1 MFLQLR
7 DEFDQFELVCIL
19 ESDNAEDLRNQAED
33 AERSAECARRE
44 LDAMLGKWVSDGT
57 GASAG
62 ETTEEEVRVPVDPQL
77 RGFVAE

>member
-44 LDAMLGKWVSDGT
+44 LNAMLGKWVSDGT

-62 ETTEEEVRVPVDPQL
+62 ET
-77 RGFVAE
+77 F

>member
-7 DEFDQFELVCIL
+7 DEFYRFELVCIL
-19 ESDNAEDLRNQAED
+19 EIDDAEDLRIQAEA
-33 AERSAECARRE
+33 AERSAKCARRE

-62 ETTEEEVRVPVDPQL
+62 ET
-77 RGFVAE
+77 F